1 LRDGRVEIPLRLLS
15 DLIRCL
21 TTQPLRR
28 PNTLVSAA
36 SLCQCDL
43 VAKQRRLVLTGDQ
56 GIYQRDVYTES
67 VGYATWTNSIGI
79 KFGDESNLFRFGEMA
94 LS

>member
-1 LRDGRVEIPLRLLS
+1 
-15 DLIRCL
+15 
-21 TTQPLRR
+21 
-28 PNTLVSAA
+28 
-36 SLCQCDL
+36 LCQCDL

-67 VGYATWTNSIGI
+67 VGYATWTNSIGM